1 MLVGLLMLLTGIIY
15 LFIYLQSNLSLI
27 YKWPILQDRV
37 YYFALNV
44 FNTTAGNKEANKI
57 LKGWQILVP
66 LLIINLI
73 VELSFRSYISKVL
86 FEASFNYQLKSKM
99 TNVCSAAGMEI
110 VTS

>member
-44 FNTTAGNKEANKI
+44 FNTTAGNKEANKNFKRMANI
-57 LKGWQILVP
+57 SST
-66 LLIINLI
+66 INNKPN
-73 VELSFRSYISKVL
+73 SGTL
-86 FEASFNYQLKSKM
+86 F
-99 TNVCSAAGMEI
+99 
-110 VTS
+110 